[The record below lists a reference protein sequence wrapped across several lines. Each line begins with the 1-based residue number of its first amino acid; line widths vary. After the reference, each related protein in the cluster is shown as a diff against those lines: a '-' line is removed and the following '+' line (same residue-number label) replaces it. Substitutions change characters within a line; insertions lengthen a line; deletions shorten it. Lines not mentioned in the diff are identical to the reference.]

1 MFPAPLPRAKTRAEP
16 REVRRVA
23 IAEAQAKR
31 DRKNAKRAPRR
42 ASNGDGNVRPDD
54 GLIISCLD
62 DTWRT
67 PPAVHRL
74 LESRGAVADIAYA
87 LERLARAGKIEAK
100 HEAAMTGRA
109 GPPMLSIN
117 YYRKL
122 QKWPKSSSVG
132 KLPTSP
138 TDAKGRQQP
147 ARKKPAPPPPP
158 PRPQGLNTIGK
169 PQSKN
174 PPGVNRRALAN
185 GPGHLSGYVPKE
197 AFPSHREPCAVIAD
211 PASPAMNRAKDAFS

>member
-1 MFPAPLPRAKTRAEP
+1 MRFSD
-16 REVRRVA
+16 EV
-23 IAEAQAKR
+23 IASYLNEE
-31 DRKNAKRAPRR
+31 
-42 ASNGDGNVRPDD
+42 
-54 GLIISCLD
+54 
-62 DTWRT
+62 WRT

-74 LESRGAVADIAYA
+74 LGSRGALADIAYA

-109 GPPMLSIN
+109 GPPVLCID

-138 TDAKGRQQP
+138 TVTDTKGRQQP

-158 PRPQGLNTIGK
+158 PRPQGCGFDPAATTALVKIIDTRDSPAKFTAPN
-169 PQSKN
+169 QN
-174 PPGVNRRALAN
+174 PPA
-185 GPGHLSGYVPKE
+185 
-197 AFPSHREPCAVIAD
+197 
-211 PASPAMNRAKDAFS
+211 

>member
-1 MFPAPLPRAKTRAEP
+1 MRETGARGRSH
-16 REVRRVA
+16 REVNMRFSDEV
-23 IAEAQAKR
+23 IASYLNEE
-31 DRKNAKRAPRR
+31 
-42 ASNGDGNVRPDD
+42 
-54 GLIISCLD
+54 
-62 DTWRT
+62 WRT

-74 LESRGAVADIAYA
+74 LGSRGAVADIAYA

-109 GPPMLSIN
+109 GPPVLCID

-132 KLPTSP
+132 KSPTSP
-138 TDAKGRQQP
+138 TVTDTKGRQQP